1 MRLRLV
7 QQFLVLVLAVV
18 GVALIAMHRVGD
30 VRVAALSAGSS
41 ANGVFA
47 SDRGSIAS
55 ALDRRT
61 AALADADV
69 RATSLE
75 IIPIGRDLVLQSRI
89 DAADGAL
96 IHDTSF
102 GLGGVNV
109 TVIGMA
115 APNRAARWSYSAG
128 WLTGTEALLLG
139 GMTLTVIGLLVLG
152 RRNAPRRAPATDVPA
167 AEPAADVSDGNA
179 ADLADQLLALH
190 QELES
195 ARQDFQTRTMELEGE
210 RDKAAAADEAK
221 SKFLATMSHELR
233 TPLNAIIGFSEI
245 MHLEQMGPIGND
257 RYKGYIGDVLESGRH
272 LLSLVDDILDMS
284 RLQVGKAT
292 FEEVEIDVAEII
304 GSVVNLLG
312 PESRNARV
320 RLDMRLS
327 PNIGRL
333 WGDLRAIRQV
343 LTNILGNAVRY
354 SKDAGHVTISAREN
368 ASGALVI
375 TVVDTGIGIA
385 AEKLERVFDA
395 FVQGSDDYSK
405 AHEGTGLGLAIA
417 KSLVEFHDGRIS
429 IESVLDVGTTVSICF
444 PPTRIIHTD
453 LEADVTE
460 FADETHLEGMDAEW
474 LALEHQGRFHAVHQG
489 SGEFLIGRPNPRQPE
504 MICDISLTD
513 PRVSRPHAR
522 IIGSQGQ
529 FFLVDQS
536 RRGTWLDRGAGRVE
550 HVHQNVSTALE
561 GAGRICLGATPDDD
575 DPTVISFVLREEDV
589 NQQRKVI

>member
-1 MRLRLV
+1 MRLHFVQRL
-7 QQFLVLVLAVV
+7 LILVLAVV
-18 GVALIAMHRVGD
+18 AVALIGMHRVGD

-41 ANGVFA
+41 ASGVFA
-47 SDRGSIAS
+47 SDRSSIA
-55 ALDRRT
+55 
-61 AALADADV
+61 AALERRSGALSDAGMK
-69 RATSLE
+69 ATSLD

-96 IHDTSF
+96 IHETSP
-102 GLGGVNV
+102 GIGGIDV

-115 APNRAARWSYSAG
+115 APNRAARWTYSAG
-128 WLTGTEALLLG
+128 WLTGTEAFLLG
-139 GMTLTVIGLLVLG
+139 ILSLITIGLLVLTRSG
-152 RRNAPRRAPATDVPA
+152 NSRKAPAANVPQ
-167 AEPAADVSDGNA
+167 AEPAAATADGNA
-179 ADLADQLLALH
+179 ADLAAQLDALH
-190 QELES
+190 QKLES
-195 ARQDFQTRTMELEGE
+195 TRQDFQTRTMELEGE

-257 RYKGYIGDVLESGRH
+257 RYKGYIGDVLDSGRH

-284 RLQVGKAT
+284 RLQVGRAT

-312 PESRNARV
+312 PESRNSRV
-320 RLDMRLS
+320 RLDMRMS

-354 SKDAGHVTISAREN
+354 SKDTGHVTITANEDTAGS
-368 ASGALVI
+368 LVI
-375 TVVDTGIGIA
+375 TVTDAGVGIA
-385 AEKLERVFDA
+385 PEKLENVFDA

-417 KSLVEFHDGRIS
+417 KSLVEFHDGTIK
-429 IESVLDVGTTVSICF
+429 IDSVLDAGTTVTITF
-444 PPTRIIHTD
+444 PPTRMIHSGE
-453 LEADVTE
+453 EADLTE
-460 FADETHLEGMDAEW
+460 FTDDMAFGSENHDW
-474 LALEHQGRFHAVHQG
+474 LALEHKGRFHAVHHG

-504 MICDISLTD
+504 LICDISVSD

-522 IIGSQGQ
+522 IIDSQGQ

-536 RRGTWLDRGAGRVE
+536 RRGTYLERGDGKIE
-550 HVHQNVSTALE
+550 HVHQNVSAALDST
-561 GAGRICLGATPDDD
+561 GRIYLGASPEEG
-575 DPTVISFVLREEDV
+575 DPSVISFGLRVEDQA
-589 NQQRKVI
+589 QQREAV

>member
-1 MRLRLV
+1 MQLRFVQRLLI
-7 QQFLVLVLAVV
+7 LVLAVV
-18 GVALIAMHRVGD
+18 AVSLVAMHRVG
-30 VRVAALSAGSS
+30 VVQVAALSAGSS
-41 ANGVFA
+41 ASGVFA
-47 SDRGSIAS
+47 SDRGSIKA
-55 ALDRRT
+55 ALERRT
-61 AALADADV
+61 AALADAGV

-89 DAADGAL
+89 DAADGAP
-96 IHDTSF
+96 IVEASPAF
-102 GLGGVNV
+102 GGVEV

-115 APNRAARWSYSAG
+115 APNRAARWIYSAG
-128 WLTGTEALLLG
+128 WLTGSEVVLLG
-139 GMTLTVIGLLVLG
+139 ILAVITIGLLVLT
-152 RRNAPRRAPATDVPA
+152 RRGEAPKTPATNVPETDPA
-167 AEPAADVSDGNA
+167 APVADGDA
-179 ADLADQLLALH
+179 ADLAAQLDALH
-190 QELES
+190 QKLES
-195 ARQDFQTRTMELEGE
+195 TRQDFQTRTIELEGE

-245 MHLEQMGPIGND
+245 MHLEQMGPMGND
-257 RYKGYIGDVLESGRH
+257 RYKGYIGDVLDSGRH

-284 RLQVGKAT
+284 RLQVGKAK

-312 PESRNARV
+312 PESRNSRV
-320 RLDMRLS
+320 RLDMRMS

-354 SKDAGHVTISAREN
+354 SKDTGHVTISAQEN

-385 AEKLERVFDA
+385 AEKLESVFDA
-395 FVQGSDDYSK
+395 FVQGSDDYSR

-417 KSLVEFHDGRIS
+417 KSLVEFHDGQIS
-429 IESVLDVGTTVSICF
+429 IESVLGVGTTVTISF
-444 PPTRIIHTD
+444 PPTRIIQNTA
-453 LEADVTE
+453 EADVTE
-460 FADETHLEGMDAEW
+460 FADETHLDPMDGEW
-474 LALEHQGRFHAVHQG
+474 LALEHKGRFHAIHQG
-489 SGEFLIGRPNPRQPE
+489 SGEFLVGRPNPRQPE
-504 MICDISLTD
+504 LICDISLTD

-536 RRGTWLDRGAGRVE
+536 RRGTWLDRGAGHVE

-561 GAGRICLGATPDDD
+561 GAGRICLGAAPDDE
-575 DPTVISFVLREEDV
+575 PTVISFILREEDV
-589 NQQRKVI
+589 NRQRKVV

>member
-1 MRLRLV
+1 MRLQLV
-7 QQFLVLVLAVV
+7 QRLLILVLAVAAV
-18 GVALIAMHRVGD
+18 GLIGMHRVGD

-41 ANGVFA
+41 ASGVFA
-47 SDRGSIAS
+47 SDMSSIAT
-55 ALDRRT
+55 ALDRRSE
-61 AALADADV
+61 ALSDAGV
-69 RATSLE
+69 QAISLE

-96 IHDTSF
+96 IHETSP
-102 GLGGVNV
+102 GIGGIDV
-109 TVIGMA
+109 TVVGMA
-115 APNRAARWSYSAG
+115 APNRAARWTYSAG
-128 WLTGTEALLLG
+128 WLTGLETFLLG
-139 GMTLTVIGLLVLG
+139 ILALITIGLLVLTRSG
-152 RRNAPRRAPATDVPA
+152 TGLKAPATNVPE
-167 AEPAADVSDGNA
+167 AEPATAAADST
-179 ADLADQLLALH
+179 ADLAAQIDALH
-190 QELES
+190 QQLES
-195 ARQDFQTRTMELEGE
+195 TRQDFETRTLELEGE

-284 RLQVGKAT
+284 RLQVGKQQ

-320 RLDMRLS
+320 RLDMRMS

-333 WGDLRAIRQV
+333 WADLRAIRQV

-354 SKDAGHVTISAREN
+354 SKDTGHVTISAREN
-368 ASGALVI
+368 AAGALVI

-417 KSLVEFHDGRIS
+417 KSLVEFHDGQIT
-429 IESVLDVGTTVSICF
+429 IESILDVGTTVTISF

-460 FADETHLEGMDAEW
+460 FADETQLDATDAEW
-474 LALEHQGRFHAVHQG
+474 LALEHKGRFHAVHQG
-489 SGEFLIGRPNPRQPE
+489 AGEFLVGRPNPRQPE
-504 MICDISLTD
+504 MICDISVTD

-536 RRGTWLDRGAGRVE
+536 RRGTWLDRGAGQVE
-550 HVHQNVSTALE
+550 HVHQNVSAALE
-561 GAGRICLGATPDDD
+561 GAGRICLGAAPDDD
-575 DPTVISFVLREEDV
+575 DPTVISFVLRAEDV
-589 NQQRKVI
+589 TAQRKVI

>member
-1 MRLRLV
+1 MRLRYV
-7 QQFLVLVLAVV
+7 QRLLILVLAIVA
-18 GVALIAMHRVGD
+18 VALVAMHRVND
-30 VRVAALSAGSS
+30 VQLAALSAGSMAS
-41 ANGVFA
+41 GVFA
-47 SDRGSIAS
+47 SDRGSIAA
-55 ALDRRT
+55 ALERRT
-61 AALADADV
+61 AALSDTGV

-75 IIPIGRDLVLQSRI
+75 IIPIGQDLVLQSRI

-96 IHDTSF
+96 IHETSL
-102 GLGGVNV
+102 GVGGVGV

-115 APNRAARWSYSAG
+115 APSRAARWTYSAG
-128 WLTGTEALLLG
+128 WLTGTEAFLLAILALI
-139 GMTLTVIGLLVLG
+139 TIGLLVLT
-152 RRNAPRRAPATDVPA
+152 RSEAARKTPASNVPEA
-167 AEPAADVSDGNA
+167 GPAEAVADGNA
-179 ADLADQLLALH
+179 ADLAAQLDAMH
-190 QELES
+190 QKLENT
-195 ARQDFQTRTMELEGE
+195 RQDFQTRTMELEGE

-257 RYKGYIGDVLESGRH
+257 RYKGYIGDVLDSGRH

-304 GSVVNLLG
+304 SSVVNLLG
-312 PESRNARV
+312 PESRNSRV
-320 RLDMRLS
+320 RLDMRMS

-354 SKDAGHVTISAREN
+354 SKDTGHVTISAQEN

-385 AEKLERVFDA
+385 AEKLESVFDA

-417 KSLVEFHDGRIS
+417 KSLVEFHDGQIS
-429 IESVLDVGTTVSICF
+429 IASVLDVGTTVTISF
-444 PPTRIIHTD
+444 PPTRIIHTAA
-453 LEADVTE
+453 EADVTE
-460 FADETHLEGMDAEW
+460 FADETHLGSMDSEW
-474 LALEHQGRFHAVHQG
+474 LALEHKGRFHAIHQG

-504 MICDISLTD
+504 LICDITLSD

-536 RRGTWLDRGAGRVE
+536 RRGTWLDRGAGQVE

-561 GAGRICLGATPDDD
+561 GAGRILVGAAPDDD

>member
-1 MRLRLV
+1 MRLQSVQRL
-7 QQFLVLVLAVV
+7 LILVLAVIA
-18 GVALIAMHRVGD
+18 VALIGMHRVGD

-41 ANGVFA
+41 ASGVFA
-47 SDRGSIAS
+47 SDRGSIA
-55 ALDRRT
+55 
-61 AALADADV
+61 AALERRSEALSDAGV

-75 IIPIGRDLVLQSRI
+75 IIPIGRDIVLQSRI

-96 IHDTSF
+96 IHETSP
-102 GLGGVNV
+102 GIGGINV

-115 APNRAARWSYSAG
+115 APNRAARWTYSAG

-139 GMTLTVIGLLVLG
+139 GLALTLISLLVLA
-152 RRNAPRRAPATDVPA
+152 RRSAPRKALTTDVPA
-167 AEPAADVSDGNA
+167 TEQASDASDGNA
-179 ADLADQLLALH
+179 GDLAGQLQALH
-190 QELES
+190 QELEN
-195 ARQDFQTRTMELEGE
+195 ARQDFRTRTTELEEE

-245 MHLEQMGPIGND
+245 MHTEQMGPIGND
-257 RYKGYIGDVLESGRH
+257 RYKGYIGDVLDSGRH

-312 PESRNARV
+312 PESRNSGV
-320 RLDMRLS
+320 RLDVRMS

-354 SKDAGHVTISAREN
+354 SKDTGHVTISAREN

-375 TVVDTGIGIA
+375 TVLDTGIGIA
-385 AEKLERVFDA
+385 SEKLEHVFDA
-395 FVQGSDDYSK
+395 FVQGSDDFSK

-417 KSLVEFHDGRIS
+417 KSLVEFHDGQIT
-429 IESVLDVGTTVSICF
+429 IESVLGVGTTVTISF

-453 LEADVTE
+453 QEADVTE
-460 FADETHLEGMDAEW
+460 FADETCLDAMDAEW
-474 LALEHQGRFHAVHQG
+474 LALEHKGKFHAVHQG
-489 SGEFLIGRPNPRQPE
+489 SGEFLLGRPNPRQPE
-504 MICDISLTD
+504 MICDIPLTD

-536 RRGTWLDRGAGRVE
+536 RRGTWLDRDTGNVE
-550 HVHQNVSTALE
+550 HVHQNVSAALE
-561 GAGRICLGATPDDD
+561 GAGRICLGAAPDDD

-589 NQQRKVI
+589 NRQRKVV